1 MKRLRVIYS
10 KRGLFSFVPHTSL
23 PQIFASAARR
33 AGLGFH
39 YSEGFS
45 PRPKISLGPAL
56 PVGVPALAEPA
67 DLYFLSWD
75 EQILGQW
82 KANLPQGLALKSW
95 GAVEGKN
102 LSKLCKAASYLVF
115 PRTDTPLSVIERKLA
130 SSQAGELSL
139 DFLVRDGGLSIT
151 LPDPQ
156 QYGPGFIVK
165 ILVAEGVIKNWS
177 EIAIIRTS
185 IVNMIDGRIT
195 PLL

>member
-1 MKRLRVIYS
+1 MKRLRVLYS
-10 KRGLFSFVPHTSL
+10 KRGLFSFIPHTSL

-33 AGLGFH
+33 AGLSFH

-67 DLYFLSWD
+67 DFYFLSWND
-75 EQILGQW
+75 HNLRRW
-82 KANLPQGLALKSW
+82 KTNLPQDLTIHSW

-102 LSKLCKAASYLVF
+102 LSKLCKAASYLIF
-115 PRTDTPLSVIERKLA
+115 PRADIALPIVEKTIA
-130 SSQAGELSL
+130 SSRAGELSL
-139 DFLVRDGGLSIT
+139 DFQVRDGGLSIT

-165 ILVAEGVIKNWS
+165 ILVAERVIKDWS
-177 EIAIIRTS
+177 EIAVIRTS
-185 IVNMIDGRIT
+185 IANMVEGSIT